1 MSKETFT
8 FQTEVS
14 RLLDIVAGS
23 LYSNREIFLRELI
36 SNASDACDKLRHQAL
51 TSPSLIEGDH
61 DFKVALSV
69 DKKAKTI
76 TVSDNGIG
84 MNHDDLLA
92 TLGTIASSGTGAF
105 IEQMGKDD
113 KKDMGLIGQ
122 FGVGF
127 YSAFMVCDKVEVTTR
142 KAGEKESWL
151 WVSDGKGE
159 FSIDS
164 AERDERGTTVVLHLK
179 KDAKEFLDPSRITH
193 IVKMYSDHIG
203 FPVTLMGDKADGD
216 DEAKEETLNAASAIW
231 TRAPQDVNAE
241 QYKEFYHHTAHAFDD
256 PWITLHNRIEGV
268 VSYTN
273 LLFIPSMRPFD
284 LFDPDRKSHVKLFV
298 NRVFITEQAD
308 GLLPPY
314 LRFLRGVVDSEDL
327 SLNISREMLQN
338 DPKLN
343 KIRSGLVKK
352 VLAALKKK
360 ADKAPEDYATFW
372 DNFGIV
378 LKEGLVDD
386 FPMRDKLLE
395 LTRFKSTGE
404 GATSL
409 AGYVERMKEG
419 QEAIYYITGEDEAQ
433 VGSSP
438 HLEGFKAKGI
448 EVLLLVDPVD
458 EFWMQHIT
466 EFDGKAFKSITR
478 GEANLD
484 AIKNDDA
491 KDETK
496 DDKDDDALQLDLLIA
511 AIKLELGDS
520 VKDVRPSKRLT
531 ESPVCLIADEGDMD
545 VNMERLLRR
554 HGQMQNGLPRVLE
567 INPSHA
573 IVKKLSERA
582 GNDAEDGLLKD
593 AAHLLLDQARIAEGE
608 APADAAAFARRLASV
623 LERAL

>member
-1 MSKETFT
+1 MSKETFS

-51 TSPSLIEGDH
+51 TAPSLIEGDG
-61 DFKVALSV
+61 DFKIALSL
-69 DKKAKTI
+69 DKDAKTI

-105 IEQMGKDD
+105 IEQLGKDE

-127 YSAFMVCDKVEVTTR
+127 YSAFMVSDKVEVTTR
-142 KAGEKESWL
+142 KAGEQEAWL

-159 FSIDS
+159 FSIEEAS
-164 AERDERGTTVVLHLK
+164 RDERGTTVVMHIQS
-179 KDAKEFLDPSRITH
+179 DAEEFLEASRITH
-193 IVKMYSDHIG
+193 IVKTYSDHIS
-203 FPVTLMGDKADGD
+203 FPVTMAKDGED
-216 DEAKEETLNAASAIW
+216 GEDTLNEASAIW
-231 TRAPQDVNAE
+231 TRAAKDVTAE
-241 QYKEFYHHTAHAFDD
+241 QYKEFYHHSAHAFDE

-273 LLFIPSMRPFD
+273 LLFIPSVRPFD
-284 LFDPDRKSHVKLFV
+284 LFDPERKGHVKLYV

-327 SLNISREMLQN
+327 SLNISREMLQT
-338 DPKLN
+338 DPKLA

-352 VLAALKKK
+352 VLGELKKK
-360 ADKAPEDYATFW
+360 ADKDADAFAEFW

-386 FPMRDKLLE
+386 FAMRDKLLD
-395 LTRFKSTGE
+395 LVRFKSTASQGL
-404 GATSL
+404 TSL
-409 AGYVERMKEG
+409 AAYVERMKDG
-419 QEAIYYITGEDEAQ
+419 QDAVYYITGEDNNQ
-433 VGSSP
+433 VAMSP
-438 HLEGFKAKGI
+438 HLEGFRAKGV
-448 EVLLLVDPVD
+448 EVLLLTDPVD
-458 EFWMQHIT
+458 EFWLQHIT
-466 EFDGKAFKSITR
+466 EFDGKPFKSITR
-478 GEANLD
+478 GSADLD
-484 AIKNDDA
+484 AVKSDEA
-491 KDETK
+491 KDDGK
-496 DDKDDDALQLDLLIA
+496 DDKDEDTPALDTLIA
-511 AIKLELGDS
+511 AIKLELGEA
-520 VKDVRPSKRLT
+520 VKDVRPSSRLT

-545 VNMERLLRR
+545 AGMERLLRR
-554 HGQMQNGLPRVLE
+554 SGQMTMALPRVLE
-567 INPSHA
+567 LNPTHA
-573 IVKKLSERA
+573 IVKKLAERA
-582 GNDAEDGLLKD
+582 GDADDALLKD

-608 APADAAAFARRLASV
+608 TPSDPAAFAKRLASV
-623 LERAL
+623 MERAL